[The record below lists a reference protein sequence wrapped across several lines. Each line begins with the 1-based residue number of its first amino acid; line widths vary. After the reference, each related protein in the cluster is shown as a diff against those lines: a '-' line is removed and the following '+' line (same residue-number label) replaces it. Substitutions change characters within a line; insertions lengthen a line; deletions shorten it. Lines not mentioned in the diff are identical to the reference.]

1 MWKIAAVLLL
11 LAVAVQAAEKQ
22 KSFFE
27 EWAEYNKAKDEAF
40 ANEEKKLWKKIRW
53 QTSTAEAM
61 KLAQK
66 EKKPIVVLL
75 LVSESGNPAA
85 EQC

>member
-1 MWKIAAVLLL
+1 MWKVAALL
-11 LAVAVQAAEKQ
+11 LALAVGVRAAEQ
-22 KSFFE
+22 KKSIFE

-53 QTSTAEAM
+53 QTSSAEAL

-66 EKKPIVVLL
+66 ENKPLVVLF
-75 LVSESGNPAA
+75 LVGENGKPKAA
-85 EQC
+85 QC